1 MPARMV
7 VVGLLTVCY
16 IVASHWLM
24 TSAPPSPWNAVG
36 LLTPMLAAIA
46 FGAVH
51 ARQFGR
57 ALLAT
62 AAIAA
67 LCAQAATGVLIPAP
81 WLYLGQ
87 HVVINLMLGLWFGST
102 LRAGGQALI
111 TVMAARVHQRMPPAL
126 AAYTRNL
133 TRVWTVYFFVIAA
146 ASTLLFFTLPFDRW
160 AEFSNLVCPAT
171 IVMLFVGER
180 LLRYRLHPEFER
192 ATIADQIRAYLQAD
206 AALPAAGR
214 VDAGEPLA

>member
-7 VVGLLTVCY
+7 LVGLLTVAY

-24 TSAPPSPWNAVG
+24 TSAPPSPWNAVA

-57 ALLAT
+57 AMLAT
-62 AAIAA
+62 AGVIA
-67 LCAQAATGVLIPAP
+67 LCTQAAVGVLIPAP

-87 HVVINLMLGLWFGST
+87 HVAINLMLGCWFGST
-102 LRAGGQALI
+102 LRPGSEALI
-111 TVMAARVHQRMPPAL
+111 TVMAARVHQRVPPSL
-126 AAYTRNL
+126 VVYTRNL
-133 TRVWTVYFFVIAA
+133 TRVWTIYFFVIAA

-160 AEFSNLVCPAT
+160 AEFSNLVCPLT
-171 IVMLFVGER
+171 IAGLFVGER

-192 ATIADQIRAYLQAD
+192 ATIADQIRAYRQGGVAVR
-206 AALPAAGR
+206 PGPR
-214 VDAGEPLA
+214 I